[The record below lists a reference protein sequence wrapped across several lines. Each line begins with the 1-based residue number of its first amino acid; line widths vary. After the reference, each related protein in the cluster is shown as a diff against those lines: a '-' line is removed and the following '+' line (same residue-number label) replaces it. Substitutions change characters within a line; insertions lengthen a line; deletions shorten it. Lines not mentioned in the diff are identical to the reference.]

1 MKVGRTLRRSIV
13 ALLLVGVSTPAWSYE
28 REVVRSF
35 GRRLTNLQGA
45 ISRMSEL
52 YSAPLTI
59 LAKHDT
65 ESRHIDAKVF
75 FDLEHYE
82 NASVLLMELVHT
94 KSFKASPDYYSAM
107 LMLGRCLIEVGNRK
121 GAVSYL
127 NKVVAGPDLRL
138 SDEASFLLLKMSLDS
153 PDDRIVKEQVNNA
166 RPPRSDQ
173 TRYVLGKATGT
184 CQGPTI

>member
-1 MKVGRTLRRSIV
+1 M
-13 ALLLVGVSTPAWSYE
+13 PAWSYE

-35 GRRLTNLQGA
+35 GRHLTNLQGA
-45 ISRMSEL
+45 ITRMTEL

-75 FDLEHYE
+75 FDLGHFE

-94 KSFKASPDYYSAM
+94 KSFKTSPDYHSAM

-127 NKVVAGPDLRL
+127 NKVVAGPELRL
-138 SDEASFLLLKMSLDS
+138 SDAVSYTHLTL
-153 PDDRIVKEQVNNA
+153 
-166 RPPRSDQ
+166 
-173 TRYVLGKATGT
+173 
-184 CQGPTI
+184 PTN